1 MLEFSWL
8 LFYLVLHLLLV
19 LVTVPWLYWLSQ
31 SSWRPGPHWML
42 RLWTILAV
50 LLFVVPAALLSE
62 GAEQITPQHWFNAEI
77 SVLQQ
82 QQLHLVET
90 TAAVQTEPALTQRWA
105 LAPQLFYLFVP
116 PAWWL
121 VLVPLGC
128 CWQLGRFSQSYRASR
143 QLWLQAQPLS
153 LPDSAHHKP
162 ALYQHS
168 AIDSAMLVG
177 LRQPRIILPALWVQY
192 LSAEQLQHVIAHE
205 RMHWHRGDL
214 VAFYLQQLFAV
225 LCWWSPFWG
234 LICRQLNQYRELSC
248 DAAVTAQLTQPH
260 RYAQTLLDCSKADCS
275 KTNSRGQPATL
286 AMPWQQQPL
295 LAQRIRF
302 VLQGSAG
309 KITPQSC
316 AVLIA
321 LSLSVAAT
329 LVLAERTQVA
339 RLPAEYAQ
347 LSLTE
352 LHQLQQLLH
361 KVRQQDLAGVS
372 QLLALGYPL
381 NAAMPGEGTALMLAV
396 RSGDKAMVELLLS
409 AGADVNQSSRR
420 DGNPLIIA
428 AQHGNLVMAKRL
440 VQAGAD
446 VNAIVL
452 ADETPLI
459 NASYIGDLAMVQ
471 YLVQQGARVNLKV
484 EATVMDGSEL
494 RSPLS
499 RASTAEV
506 RAYLLQQGATP

>member
-8 LFYLVLHLLLV
+8 LFYLVLHLLLA
-19 LVTVPWLYWLSQ
+19 LVTVPWLYWLDQ
-31 SSWRPGPHWML
+31 SSWRPAPHWML
-42 RLWTILAV
+42 RLWTALAV
-50 LLFVVPAALLSE
+50 QLFVLPAVVLSE
-62 GAEQITPQHWFNAEI
+62 GAEQVAPQQWFSADI
-77 SVLQQ
+77 AVLQQ
-82 QQLHLVET
+82 ELQLPQA
-90 TAAVQTEPALTQRWA
+90 TAVAETEPALTQRWA
-105 LAPQLFYLFVP
+105 LAPQLFYLFFP

-121 VLVPLGC
+121 LLVPLGC
-128 CWQLGRFSQSYRASR
+128 CWQLVRFSQSYHASR
-143 QLWLQAQPLS
+143 KLWLEAKPLS
-153 LPDSAHHKP
+153 LPDFANHQP

-168 AIDSAMLVG
+168 SIDSAMLVG
-177 LRQPRIILPALWVQY
+177 LRQPRILLPALWLQQ
-192 LSAEQLQHVIAHE
+192 LSPEQLQHVIAHE
-205 RMHWHRGDL
+205 RMHWHRRDL
-214 VAFYLQQLFAV
+214 AAFYLQQLCAV
-225 LCWWSPFWG
+225 WCWWSPLWG
-234 LICRQLNQYRELSC
+234 LICRQLNKYRELSC
-248 DAAVTAQLTQPH
+248 DTAVTAQLTQPH
-260 RYAQTLLDCSKADCS
+260 RYAQTLLDCGKVSQA
-275 KTNSRGQPATL
+275 TQPLLL
-286 AMPWQQQPL
+286 AMPWQQQSL
-295 LAQRIRF
+295 LAQRIRL
-302 VLQGSAG
+302 VLQGTAG

-316 AVLIA
+316 ALLIG

-329 LVLAERTQVA
+329 LVLAERAQVA

-347 LSLTE
+347 VSLTE
-352 LHQLQQLLH
+352 LNQLEQLLE
-361 KVRQQDLAGVS
+361 KVRQRDLAAVR

-396 RSGDKAMVELLLS
+396 RARDKAMVELLLA

-428 AQHGNLVMAKRL
+428 AQLGNLELAKLL
-440 VQAGAD
+440 VQSGAD

-459 NASYIGDLAMVQ
+459 NASYMGDLAMVQ

-484 EATVMDGSEL
+484 EATMMDGSEL

>member
-1 MLEFSWL
+1 MLELSWL
-8 LFYLVLHLLLV
+8 LFYLVLHLLLA
-19 LVTVPWLYWLSQ
+19 LVTVPWLCWLGQ
-31 SSWRPGPHWML
+31 SAWRPAPYWML
-42 RLWTILAV
+42 RLWTAVAV
-50 LLFVVPAALLSE
+50 LLFVLPAILLIE
-62 GAEQITPQHWFNAEI
+62 GADEVAPQPWFSTDIA
-77 SVLQQ
+77 VLQQ
-82 QQLHLVET
+82 ELHLAEA
-90 TAAVQTEPALTQRWA
+90 TAAAETEPTFTQRWA

-121 VLVPLGC
+121 LLAPLGC
-128 CWQLGRFSQSYRASR
+128 CWQIGRFSLSYRASR
-143 QLWLQAQPLS
+143 RLWLEAKPLN
-153 LPDSAHHKP
+153 LPNFTNHKP
-162 ALYQHS
+162 ALYRHS
-168 AIDSAMLVG
+168 AINSAMLVG
-177 LRQPRIILPALWVQY
+177 LRQPRIILPALWLQT
-192 LSAEQLQHVIAHE
+192 LSEEQLQHVIAHE
-205 RMHWHRGDL
+205 RMHWHRSDL
-214 VAFYLQQLFAV
+214 AAFYLQQFCAV
-225 LCWWSPFWG
+225 LCWWSPLWG
-234 LICRQLNQYRELSC
+234 LICRQLNKYRELSC

-260 RYAQTLLDCSKADCS
+260 RYAQTLLDCSKTHQAA
-275 KTNSRGQPATL
+275 QPLLL

-295 LAQRIRF
+295 LAQRIRM

-316 AVLIA
+316 ALLMA

-329 LVLAERTQVA
+329 LVLAQRTQVA

-347 LSLTE
+347 VSLTE
-352 LHQLQQLLH
+352 LNQLEQLLE
-361 KVRQQDLAGVS
+361 KVRQRNLAAVR

-396 RSGDKAMVELLLS
+396 RSGDKAMVELLLT

-428 AQHGNLVMAKRL
+428 AQYGNLELAKLL

-459 NASYIGDLAMVQ
+459 NASYRGDLAMVR
-471 YLVQQGARVNLKV
+471 YLVQQGAHVNLKV
-484 EATVMDGSEL
+484 EATMMDGSEL

-499 RASTAEV
+499 RASAAEV
-506 RAYLLQQGATP
+506 RAYLQRQGATP

>member
-8 LFYLVLHLLLV
+8 LFYLVLHLLLA

-31 SSWRPGPHWML
+31 SAWRPAPHWML
-42 RLWTILAV
+42 RLWTGLAALLFVLPAV
-50 LLFVVPAALLSE
+50 LLSGA
-62 GAEQITPQHWFNAEI
+62 AEQPAPQHWFRADI

-82 QQLHLVET
+82 QLQLPQ
-90 TAAVQTEPALTQRWA
+90 TAAVAQTEPALTQRWD

-121 VLVPLGC
+121 LILPLGC
-128 CWQLGRFSQSYRASR
+128 CWQLGRFSRSYHASR
-143 QLWLQAQPLS
+143 QLWSEAKALH
-153 LPDSAHHKP
+153 LPDLANHKP

-168 AIDSAMLVG
+168 GIDSAMLVG
-177 LRQPRIILPALWVQY
+177 LRQPRIILPALWLQQ

-205 RMHWHRGDL
+205 RMHWQRRDL
-214 VAFYLQQLFAV
+214 VAFYLQQLGGI
-225 LCWWSPFWG
+225 LCWWSPLWS
-234 LICRQLNQYRELSC
+234 LICQHLNKYRELSC
-248 DAAVTAQLTQPH
+248 DAAVTAQLKQPH
-260 RYAQTLLDCSKADCS
+260 RYAQTLLDCSKVNQAA
-275 KTNSRGQPATL
+275 QPLLL

-295 LAQRIRF
+295 LAQRIRL

-316 AVLIA
+316 ALLMA
-321 LSLSVAAT
+321 LSLSVVTT
-329 LVLAERTQVA
+329 LVVAQRTQVA
-339 RLPAEYAQ
+339 QMPAEYAQ
-347 LSLTE
+347 ISLTE
-352 LHQLQQLLH
+352 LTQLQQLLQ
-361 KVRQQDLAGVS
+361 KVRQRDLAGVR

-396 RSGDKAMVELLLS
+396 RSGDKAMVEMLLA
-409 AGADVNQSSRR
+409 AGADVNLSSRR

-428 AQHGNLVMAKRL
+428 AQLGHLELAKLLVK
-440 VQAGAD
+440 AGAD

-459 NASYIGDLAMVQ
+459 NASYMGDLAMVQ

-499 RASTAEV
+499 RASTVEV
-506 RAYLLQQGATP
+506 RDYLQQQGATP

>member
-8 LFYLVLHLLLV
+8 LFYLVLHLLLA
-19 LVTVPWLYWLSQ
+19 LVTVPWLYWLGQ
-31 SSWRPGPHWML
+31 SSWRPAPHWML
-42 RLWTILAV
+42 RLWTALAV
-50 LLFVVPAALLSE
+50 LLFVLPAVVLSD
-62 GAEQITPQHWFNAEI
+62 GAEQVAPQQWFNADI

-82 QQLHLVET
+82 QLQLPE
-90 TAAVQTEPALTQRWA
+90 AIAVAETEPALTQRWA

-121 VLVPLGC
+121 LIVPLGC
-128 CWQLGRFSQSYRASR
+128 CWQLGRFSQSYHASR
-143 QLWLQAQPLS
+143 QLWLQAKPLN
-153 LPDSAHHKP
+153 LPDFANHRP

-177 LRQPRIILPALWVQY
+177 LRQPRIILPALWVQH

-205 RMHWHRGDL
+205 RMHWHRRDL
-214 VAFYLQQLFAV
+214 AAFYLQQLCAV
-225 LCWWSPFWG
+225 LCWWSPLWG
-234 LICRQLNQYRELSC
+234 LICRQLNKYRELSC
-248 DAAVTAQLTQPH
+248 DAAVTTQLTQPH
-260 RYAQTLLDCSKADCS
+260 RYAQTLLDCSKADYS
-275 KTNSRGQPATL
+275 KVNQAEQPLVL

-295 LAQRIRF
+295 LAQRIRL

-309 KITPQSC
+309 KITPQFS
-316 AVLIA
+316 ALLIA

-329 LVLAERTQVA
+329 LVLAQHAQVA

-347 LSLTE
+347 VSLTE
-352 LHQLQQLLH
+352 LTQLQQLLK
-361 KVRQQDLAGVS
+361 KVRQRDVAEVR
-372 QLLALGYPL
+372 QLIALGYPL

-396 RSGDKAMVELLLS
+396 RARDKAMVELLLS

-428 AQHGNLVMAKRL
+428 AQLGDLELAKLL

-459 NASYIGDLAMVQ
+459 NASYMGDLAMVQ

-484 EATVMDGSEL
+484 EATMMDGSEL

-499 RASTAEV
+499 RASSAEV

>member
-8 LFYLVLHLLLV
+8 LFYLVLHLLLA
-19 LVTVPWLYWLSQ
+19 LVTVPWLYWLGQ
-31 SSWRPGPHWML
+31 SSWRPKPQWML
-42 RLWTILAV
+42 RLWTAVAV
-50 LLFVVPAALLSE
+50 LLFVLPAVVLS
-62 GAEQITPQHWFNAEI
+62 GGTEQDSPQHWFNADI

-82 QQLHLVET
+82 QLQLPEATVDAE
-90 TAAVQTEPALTQRWA
+90 TEPALTQRWA

-121 VLVPLGC
+121 LIVPLGC
-128 CWQLGRFSQSYRASR
+128 CWQIGRFSLSYRASR
-143 QLWLQAQPLS
+143 KLWLQAKPLN
-153 LPDSAHHKP
+153 LPNFTNHKP

-177 LRQPRIILPALWVQY
+177 LRQPRIILPALWLQH

-205 RMHWHRGDL
+205 RMHWHRSDL
-214 VAFYLQQLFAV
+214 AAFYLQQFCAV
-225 LCWWSPFWG
+225 LCWWSPLWG
-234 LICRQLNQYRELSC
+234 LICRQLNKYRELSC

-260 RYAQTLLDCSKADCS
+260 RYAQTLLDCSKAHQA
-275 KTNSRGQPATL
+275 TQPLVL

-295 LAQRIRF
+295 LAQRIRL

-316 AVLIA
+316 ALLMA

-329 LVLAERTQVA
+329 LVLAQRAQVA
-339 RLPAEYAQ
+339 QLPAEYAQ
-347 LSLTE
+347 VSLTE
-352 LHQLQQLLH
+352 LTQLQQLLQ
-361 KVRQQDLAGVS
+361 KVRQRDLAEVR

-396 RSGDKAMVELLLS
+396 RSGDKAMVELLLA

-428 AQHGNLVMAKRL
+428 AQLGNLELAQLL
-440 VQAGAD
+440 VRAGAD

-471 YLVQQGARVNLKV
+471 YLVEQGARVNLKV
-484 EATVMDGSEL
+484 EATMMDGSEL

-499 RASTAEV
+499 RASTAEI

>member
-8 LFYLVLHLLLV
+8 LFYLVLHLLLAV
-19 LVTVPWLYWLSQ
+19 VTVPWLVWLGQ
-31 SSWRPGPHWML
+31 SSWRPAPHWML
-42 RLWTILAV
+42 RLWTGLAL
-50 LLFVVPAALLSE
+50 LLFVLPAAVLS
-62 GAEQITPQHWFNAEI
+62 GGTEQVAPQQWFNADI
-77 SVLQQ
+77 TVLQQ
-82 QQLHLVET
+82 ELQLPQD
-90 TAAVQTEPALTQRWA
+90 TAVAETEPAFTQRWA

-121 VLVPLGC
+121 LIVPLGC
-128 CWQLGRFSQSYRASR
+128 CWQLVRFSQSYRASR
-143 QLWLQAQPLS
+143 LLWSEAKPLN
-153 LPDSAHHKP
+153 LPDFASHQP
-162 ALYQHS
+162 ALYQHV

-177 LRQPRIILPALWVQY
+177 LRQPRILLPALWLQQ

-205 RMHWHRGDL
+205 RMHWQRGDL
-214 VAFYLQQLFAV
+214 AAFYLQQFCAV
-225 LCWWSPFWG
+225 LCWWSPLWS
-234 LICRQLNQYRELSC
+234 LICRQLNKYSELSC

-260 RYAQTLLDCSKADCS
+260 RYAQTLLDCSKACH
-275 KTNSRGQPATL
+275 TAQPALL

-295 LAQRIRF
+295 LAQRIRL

-316 AVLIA
+316 ALLMA

-329 LVLAERTQVA
+329 LVLAQRTQVA
-339 RLPAEYAQ
+339 SLPLEYAQ
-347 LSLTE
+347 VSLTE
-352 LHQLQQLLH
+352 LNKLEQLLD
-361 KVRQQDLAGVS
+361 KVRQRDLAEVR

-396 RSGDKAMVELLLS
+396 RARDKAMVELLLS

-428 AQHGNLVMAKRL
+428 AQLGDLELAKLL

-459 NASYIGDLAMVQ
+459 NASYMGDLAMVQ
-471 YLVQQGARVNLKV
+471 YLVQQGAHVNLKV
-484 EATVMDGSEL
+484 EATMMDGSEL

>member
-8 LFYLVLHLLLV
+8 LFYLVLHLLLA
-19 LVTVPWLYWLSQ
+19 LVTVPWLYLLSQ
-31 SSWRPGPHWML
+31 SSWRPAPHWML
-42 RLWTILAV
+42 RLWTALAV
-50 LLFVVPAALLSE
+50 LLFVLPAVVLSE
-62 GAEQITPQHWFNAEI
+62 GAEQGAPQQWFNADI

-82 QQLHLVET
+82 QLHVAEVT
-90 TAAVQTEPALTQRWA
+90 VASEIQPALTQRWA

-121 VLVPLGC
+121 LIIPLGS
-128 CWQLGRFSQSYRASR
+128 CWQIRRFSQSYSASR

-153 LPDSAHHKP
+153 LPESAHHKP
-162 ALYQHS
+162 ALYQHC

-177 LRQPRIILPALWVQY
+177 LRQPRIILPALWLQH

-214 VAFYLQQLFAV
+214 AAFYLQQLCAV
-225 LCWWSPFWG
+225 LCWWSPLWG
-234 LICRQLNQYRELSC
+234 LICRQLNKYRELSC

-260 RYAQTLLDCSKADCS
+260 RYAQTLLDCSK
-275 KTNSRGQPATL
+275 TNSRGQPAIL

-295 LAQRIRF
+295 LAQRIRC

-309 KITPQSC
+309 KITPQCC
-316 AVLIA
+316 ALVIA
-321 LSLSVAAT
+321 LSLSVAAS
-329 LVLAERTQVA
+329 LVLAQRAQVA

-352 LHQLQQLLH
+352 FSQLQQLLK
-361 KVRQQDLAGVS
+361 KVRQRDLAAVR

-396 RSGDKAMVELLLS
+396 RAKDKAMVELLLA
-409 AGADVNQSSRR
+409 AGADVNLSSRR

-428 AQHGNLVMAKRL
+428 AQLGNLELAQRL

>member
-8 LFYLVLHLLLV
+8 LFYLVLHLLLA
-19 LVTVPWLYWLSQ
+19 LVTMPWLYWLGQ
-31 SSWRPGPHWML
+31 SSWRPKPQWML
-42 RLWTILAV
+42 RLWTAVAV
-50 LLFVVPAALLSE
+50 LLFVLPAVVLSE
-62 GAEQITPQHWFNAEI
+62 GTEQGAPQHWFNADI

-82 QQLHLVET
+82 QLQLPEA
-90 TAAVQTEPALTQRWA
+90 TAAAEIEPALTQRWD

-121 VLVPLGC
+121 LLVPLGC

-143 QLWLQAQPLS
+143 KLWLEAKPLN
-153 LPDSAHHKP
+153 LPNITNHKP

-168 AIDSAMLVG
+168 AIGSAMLVG
-177 LRQPRIILPALWVQY
+177 LRQPRIILPALWLQS
-192 LSAEQLQHVIAHE
+192 LSEEQLQHVIAHE
-205 RMHWHRGDL
+205 RMHWRRCDL
-214 VAFYLQQLFAV
+214 AAFYLQQLCAV
-225 LCWWSPFWG
+225 LCWWSPVWG
-234 LICRQLNQYRELSC
+234 LICRQLNKYRELSC

-260 RYAQTLLDCSKADCS
+260 RYAQTLLDCSKTYQAA
-275 KTNSRGQPATL
+275 QPLLL

-295 LAQRIRF
+295 LAQRIRL

-316 AVLIA
+316 ALLMA

-329 LVLAERTQVA
+329 LVLAQRAQVA

-347 LSLTE
+347 VSLTE
-352 LHQLQQLLH
+352 LTQLQQLLQ
-361 KVRQQDLAGVS
+361 KVRQRDLAEVR

-396 RSGDKAMVELLLS
+396 RSGDKAMVELLLA

-428 AQHGNLVMAKRL
+428 AQLGNLELAKLL
-440 VQAGAD
+440 VQAGAN

-471 YLVQQGARVNLKV
+471 YLVEQGARVNLKV
-484 EATVMDGSEL
+484 EATLMDRSEL

>member
-8 LFYLVLHLLLV
+8 LFYLVLHLLLAV
-19 LVTVPWLYWLSQ
+19 VTVPWLVWLGQ
-31 SSWRPGPHWML
+31 SLWRPAPHWML
-42 RLWTILAV
+42 RLWTGLAL
-50 LLFVVPAALLSE
+50 LLFVLPAAVLSG
-62 GAEQITPQHWFNAEI
+62 GAEQVAPQQWFNADI

-82 QQLHLVET
+82 QLQLPET
-90 TAAVQTEPALTQRWA
+90 TAAAETEPALTQRWA

-121 VLVPLGC
+121 LILPLGC
-128 CWQLGRFSQSYRASR
+128 CWQLVRFSQSYRASR
-143 QLWLQAQPLS
+143 QLGSEAKPLN
-153 LPDSAHHKP
+153 LPDFASHQP
-162 ALYQHS
+162 ALYQHP

-177 LRQPRIILPALWVQY
+177 LRQPRIILPALWLQQ

-205 RMHWHRGDL
+205 RMHWQRGDL
-214 VAFYLQQLFAV
+214 AAFYLQQVSAV
-225 LCWWSPFWG
+225 LCWWSPLWSV
-234 LICRQLNQYRELSC
+234 ICRQLNKYRELSC
-248 DAAVTAQLTQPH
+248 DAAVTAQLQQPH
-260 RYAQTLLDCSKADCS
+260 RYAQTLLDCSKVNPTA
-275 KTNSRGQPATL
+275 QPLLL

-295 LAQRIRF
+295 LAQRIRL

-316 AVLIA
+316 ALLMA
-321 LSLSVAAT
+321 LSLSVVAT
-329 LVLAERTQVA
+329 LVLAQRTQVA
-339 RLPAEYAQ
+339 QLPAEYAQ
-347 LSLTE
+347 VSLTE
-352 LHQLQQLLH
+352 MTQLQQLLK
-361 KVRQQDLAGVS
+361 KVRQRDLAEVR

-396 RSGDKAMVELLLS
+396 RARDKAMVELLLS

-428 AQHGNLVMAKRL
+428 AQLGDLELAKLL

-459 NASYIGDLAMVQ
+459 NASYMGDLAMVQ

-484 EATVMDGSEL
+484 EATMMDGSEL

>member
-8 LFYLVLHLLLV
+8 LFYLVLHLLLA
-19 LVTVPWLYWLSQ
+19 LVTVPWLYWLGQ
-31 SSWRPGPHWML
+31 SSWRPAPHWML
-42 RLWTILAV
+42 RLWTALAV
-50 LLFVVPAALLSE
+50 LLFVLPAVVLTE
-62 GAEQITPQHWFNAEI
+62 GAEQVAPQQWFNADV

-82 QQLHLVET
+82 ELQLPQAT
-90 TAAVQTEPALTQRWA
+90 TVAETEPALTQRWA

-121 VLVPLGC
+121 LIVPLGC
-128 CWQLGRFSQSYRASR
+128 CWQIGRFSQSYHASR
-143 QLWLQAQPLS
+143 QLWLQAKPLN
-153 LPDSAHHKP
+153 LPDFANHQP

-168 AIDSAMLVG
+168 VIDSAMLVG
-177 LRQPRIILPALWVQY
+177 LRQPRIILPALWVQH

-205 RMHWHRGDL
+205 RMHWHRRDL
-214 VAFYLQQLFAV
+214 ADFYLQQLSAV
-225 LCWWSPFWG
+225 LCWWSPLWG
-234 LICRQLNQYRELSC
+234 LICRQLNKYRELSC

-260 RYAQTLLDCSKADCS
+260 RYAQTLLDCSKVNQSA
-275 KTNSRGQPATL
+275 QPLLL

-295 LAQRIRF
+295 LAQRIRL

-316 AVLIA
+316 ALLIA
-321 LSLSVAAT
+321 LSLSVVAT

-347 LSLTE
+347 VSLTE
-352 LHQLQQLLH
+352 LTQLQQLLQ
-361 KVRQQDLAGVS
+361 KVRQRDLAGVR
-372 QLLALGYPL
+372 QLIALGYPL

-396 RSGDKAMVELLLS
+396 RSDDKAMVELLLA

-428 AQHGNLVMAKRL
+428 AQQGNLDLAKLL

-459 NASYIGDLAMVQ
+459 NASYMGDLAMVQ
-471 YLVQQGARVNLKV
+471 YLVQQGAKVNLKV
-484 EATVMDGSEL
+484 EATMMDGSEL
-494 RSPLS
+494 RSPLG
-499 RASTAEV
+499 RASTAKV

>member
-8 LFYLVLHLLLV
+8 LFYLVLHLLLA
-19 LVTVPWLYWLSQ
+19 LVTVPWLYWLGQ
-31 SSWRPGPHWML
+31 SSWRPAPHWML
-42 RLWTILAV
+42 RLWTGLAV
-50 LLFVVPAALLSE
+50 LLFVLPAVVLSD
-62 GAEQITPQHWFNAEI
+62 GAEQVAPQQWFNADI

-82 QQLHLVET
+82 QLQLPE
-90 TAAVQTEPALTQRWA
+90 AIAVAETEPALTQRWA

-121 VLVPLGC
+121 LIVPLGC
-128 CWQLGRFSQSYRASR
+128 CWQLGRFSQSYHASR
-143 QLWLQAQPLS
+143 QLWLQAKPLN
-153 LPDSAHHKP
+153 LPDFVNHKP

-177 LRQPRIILPALWVQY
+177 LRQPRILLPALWLQQ

-205 RMHWHRGDL
+205 RMHWHRRDL
-214 VAFYLQQLFAV
+214 AAFYLQQLFGV
-225 LCWWSPFWG
+225 LCWWSPLWG
-234 LICRQLNQYRELSC
+234 LICRQLNKYRELSC

-275 KTNSRGQPATL
+275 KAHQAEQPLLL

-295 LAQRIRF
+295 LAQRIRL

-316 AVLIA
+316 ALLIA

-329 LVLAERTQVA
+329 LVLAQHAQVA

-347 LSLTE
+347 VSLTE
-352 LHQLQQLLH
+352 LTQLQQLLQ
-361 KVRQQDLAGVS
+361 KVRQRDVAEVR
-372 QLLALGYPL
+372 QLIALGYPL

-396 RSGDKAMVELLLS
+396 RARDKAMVELLLS

-428 AQHGNLVMAKRL
+428 AQLGDLELAKLL

-459 NASYIGDLAMVQ
+459 NASYMGDLAMVQ

-484 EATVMDGSEL
+484 EATMMDGSEL

-499 RASTAEV
+499 RASSAEV

>member
-8 LFYLVLHLLLV
+8 LFYLVLHLLLA
-19 LVTVPWLYWLSQ
+19 LVTVPWLYWLGQ
-31 SSWRPGPHWML
+31 SSWRPAPHWML
-42 RLWTILAV
+42 RLWTGLTV
-50 LLFVVPAALLSE
+50 LLFVLPAVVLTE
-62 GAEQITPQHWFNAEI
+62 GAEQVAPQQWFNADI

-82 QQLHLVET
+82 QLQLPEA
-90 TAAVQTEPALTQRWA
+90 TAVAESEPAFTQRWA

-121 VLVPLGC
+121 LIVPLGC
-128 CWQLGRFSQSYRASR
+128 CWQIGRFSQSYHASR
-143 QLWLQAQPLS
+143 QLWLEAKPLN
-153 LPDSAHHKP
+153 LPDFANHQP

-177 LRQPRIILPALWVQY
+177 LRQPRIILPALWGQH

-205 RMHWHRGDL
+205 RMHWHRRDL
-214 VAFYLQQLFAV
+214 AAFYLQQLCAV
-225 LCWWSPFWG
+225 LCWWSPLWG
-234 LICRQLNQYRELSC
+234 LICRQLNKYRELSC

-260 RYAQTLLDCSKADCS
+260 RYAQTLLDCSKVNQAE
-275 KTNSRGQPATL
+275 QPLLL

-295 LAQRIRF
+295 LAQRIRL

-316 AVLIA
+316 ALLIA

-329 LVLAERTQVA
+329 LVLAQRTQVA
-339 RLPAEYAQ
+339 QLPAEYAQ
-347 LSLTE
+347 VSLTE
-352 LHQLQQLLH
+352 LTQLQQLLQ
-361 KVRQQDLAGVS
+361 KVRQRDLAEVR

-396 RSGDKAMVELLLS
+396 RADDKAMVELLLS

-428 AQHGNLVMAKRL
+428 AQLGDLELAKLL

-484 EATVMDGSEL
+484 EATMMDGSEL

>member
-8 LFYLVLHLLLV
+8 LFYLVLHLLLA
-19 LVTVPWLYWLSQ
+19 LVTVPWLYWLGQ
-31 SSWRPGPHWML
+31 SSWRPAPHWML
-42 RLWTILAV
+42 RLWTALAV
-50 LLFVVPAALLSE
+50 LLFVLPAVVLSE
-62 GAEQITPQHWFNAEI
+62 GAEQATPQQWFNADVT
-77 SVLQQ
+77 VLQQ
-82 QQLHLVET
+82 ELQLPQA
-90 TAAVQTEPALTQRWA
+90 TAGAETEPALTQRWA

-121 VLVPLGC
+121 LIVPLGC
-128 CWQLGRFSQSYRASR
+128 CWQLGRFSQSYHASR
-143 QLWLQAQPLS
+143 QLWLKAKPLN
-153 LPDSAHHKP
+153 LPDFANLQP
-162 ALYQHS
+162 ALYQHA

-177 LRQPRIILPALWVQY
+177 LRQPRIILPALWVQH

-205 RMHWHRGDL
+205 RMHWQRSDL
-214 VAFYLQQLFAV
+214 AAFYLQQLCAV
-225 LCWWSPFWG
+225 LCWWSPIWG
-234 LICRQLNQYRELSC
+234 LICRQLNKYRELSC
-248 DAAVTAQLTQPH
+248 DAAVTAQLTLPH
-260 RYAQTLLDCSKADCS
+260 RYAQTLLDCSKADYS
-275 KTNSRGQPATL
+275 KVNQATQPLVL

-295 LAQRIRF
+295 LAQRIRL

-316 AVLIA
+316 ALLMA

-329 LVLAERTQVA
+329 LVLAQRTQVA
-339 RLPAEYAQ
+339 KLPAEYAQ
-347 LSLTE
+347 VSLTE
-352 LHQLQQLLH
+352 LTQLQQLLQ
-361 KVRQQDLAGVS
+361 KVRQRDLAEVR
-372 QLLALGYPL
+372 QLIASGYPL

-396 RSGDKAMVELLLS
+396 RARDKAMVELLLA
-409 AGADVNQSSRR
+409 AGADVNLSSRR

-428 AQHGNLVMAKRL
+428 AQLGDLQLAKLL

-459 NASYIGDLAMVQ
+459 NASYMGDLAMVQ

-484 EATVMDGSEL
+484 EATMMDGSEL

>member
-8 LFYLVLHLLLV
+8 LFYLVLHLLLA
-19 LVTVPWLYWLSQ
+19 LVTVPWLYWLGQ
-31 SSWRPGPHWML
+31 SSWRPKPQWML
-42 RLWTILAV
+42 RLWTAVAV
-50 LLFVVPAALLSE
+50 LLFVLPAVVLS
-62 GAEQITPQHWFNAEI
+62 GGTEQGSPQHWFNADI

-82 QQLHLVET
+82 QLQLPEATVDAET
-90 TAAVQTEPALTQRWA
+90 EQALTQRWA

-121 VLVPLGC
+121 LIVPLGC
-128 CWQLGRFSQSYRASR
+128 CWQIGRFSLSYRASR
-143 QLWLQAQPLS
+143 KLWLQAKPLN
-153 LPDSAHHKP
+153 LPNFTNHKP
-162 ALYQHS
+162 ALYRHS

-177 LRQPRIILPALWVQY
+177 LRQPRIILPALWLQS
-192 LSAEQLQHVIAHE
+192 LSEEQLQHVIAHE
-205 RMHWHRGDL
+205 RMHWHRSDL
-214 VAFYLQQLFAV
+214 AAFYLQQLCAV
-225 LCWWSPFWG
+225 LCWWSPLWG
-234 LICRQLNQYRELSC
+234 LICRQLNKYRELSC

-260 RYAQTLLDCSKADCS
+260 RYAQTLLDCSKAH
-275 KTNSRGQPATL
+275 QATQSLLL

-295 LAQRIRF
+295 LAQRIRL

-316 AVLIA
+316 ALLMA

-329 LVLAERTQVA
+329 LVLAQRAQVA
-339 RLPAEYAQ
+339 QLPAEYAQ
-347 LSLTE
+347 VSLTE
-352 LHQLQQLLH
+352 LTQLQQLLQ
-361 KVRQQDLAGVS
+361 KVRQRDLAEVR
-372 QLLALGYPL
+372 QLLALDYPL

-396 RSGDKAMVELLLS
+396 RSGDKAMVELLLA

-428 AQHGNLVMAKRL
+428 AQLGNLELAQLL
-440 VQAGAD
+440 VQSGAD

-471 YLVQQGARVNLKV
+471 YLVEQGARVNLKV
-484 EATVMDGSEL
+484 EATMMDGSEL

-499 RASTAEV
+499 RASTAEI

>member
-1 MLEFSWL
+1 MLELSWL
-8 LFYLVLHLLLV
+8 LFYLVLHLLV
-19 LVTVPWLYWLSQ
+19 ALVTVPWLYWLGQ
-31 SSWRPGPHWML
+31 SAWRPAPHWML
-42 RLWTILAV
+42 RLWTTWAV
-50 LLFVVPAALLSE
+50 LVFVLPAVVLN
-62 GAEQITPQHWFNAEI
+62 GDTEQIAPQHWFSADI

-82 QQLHLVET
+82 QLQLPEA
-90 TAAVQTEPALTQRWA
+90 TAAAETEPALTQRWA

-121 VLVPLGC
+121 LLVPLGC
-128 CWQLGRFSQSYRASR
+128 CWQLGRFSHSYYASR
-143 QLWLQAQPLS
+143 RLWLAAQQVN
-153 LPDSAHHKP
+153 LPQLAKNGP
-162 ALYQHS
+162 ALYQHA

-177 LRQPRIILPALWVQY
+177 LRQPRIILPALWLQH

-205 RMHWHRGDL
+205 RMHWQRGDL
-214 VAFYLQQLFAV
+214 AAFYLQQLFTV
-225 LCWWSPFWG
+225 LCWWSPIWN
-234 LICRQLNQYRELSC
+234 LVCRRLNTYRELSC
-248 DAAVTAQLTQPH
+248 DAAVSAQLTQPH
-260 RYAQTLLDCSKADCS
+260 RYAQTLLDCSKAHYS
-275 KTNSRGQPATL
+275 KVHQSAQPALL

-295 LAQRIRF
+295 LAQRIHL
-302 VLQGSAG
+302 VLQGTAG

-316 AVLIA
+316 AVLIG

-329 LVLAERTQVA
+329 LVLAERAQVA

-347 LSLTE
+347 VSLTE
-352 LHQLQQLLH
+352 LNQLEQLLE
-361 KVRQQDLAGVS
+361 KVRQRDLTAVR

-396 RSGDKAMVELLLS
+396 KARDKAMVELLLS

-428 AQHGNLVMAKRL
+428 AQLGDLELAKLL

-459 NASYIGDLAMVQ
+459 NASLVGDLAMVQ
-471 YLVQQGARVNLKV
+471 YLVQQGAHVNLKV
-484 EATVMDGSEL
+484 EATLMDGSEL

-499 RASTAEV
+499 RASTAQV

>member
-1 MLEFSWL
+1 MLELSWL
-8 LFYLVLHLLLV
+8 LFYLVLHLLLA

-31 SSWRPGPHWML
+31 SSWRPAPHWML
-42 RLWTILAV
+42 RLWTIVAV
-50 LLFVVPAALLSE
+50 LLFVLPAIVLTD
-62 GAEQITPQHWFNAEI
+62 GAEQVTPQPWFNADI

-82 QQLHLVET
+82 ELQLPQA
-90 TAAVQTEPALTQRWA
+90 TAVAETEPALTQRWA

-121 VLVPLGC
+121 LILPLGC
-128 CWQLGRFSQSYRASR
+128 CWQLGRFCLSYRVSR
-143 QLWLQAQPLS
+143 NLWQQAKPLD
-153 LPDSAHHKP
+153 LPGWDKHQP
-162 ALYQHS
+162 ALFQHA

-177 LRQPRIILPALWVQY
+177 LRQPRIILPALWLQH
-192 LSAEQLQHVIAHE
+192 LSAEQLQHVIVHE
-205 RMHWHRGDL
+205 RMHWQRGDL
-214 VAFYLQQLFAV
+214 ATFYLQQLSTV
-225 LCWWSPFWG
+225 LCWWSPVWN
-234 LICRQLNQYRELSC
+234 LVCRQLNLYRELSC

-275 KTNSRGQPATL
+275 KIHQTTQPALL

-295 LAQRIRF
+295 LAQRIRL
-302 VLQGSAG
+302 VLQGSAS

-329 LVLAERTQVA
+329 LVLAERVQVD

-352 LHQLQQLLH
+352 LDQLEQLLD
-361 KVRQQDLAGVS
+361 KVQRRDLAAVR
-372 QLLALGYPL
+372 QLLALGYPV
-381 NAAMPGEGTALMLAV
+381 NTAMPGEGTALMLAV
-396 RSGDKAMVELLLS
+396 RARDKAMVDLLLA

-428 AQHGNLVMAKRL
+428 AQLGDLQLAQQL

-459 NASYIGDLAMVQ
+459 NASFIGDLAMVQ
-471 YLVQQGARVNLKV
+471 YLVQQGALVNLKV
-484 EATVMDGSEL
+484 EATMMDGSEL
-494 RSPLS
+494 RSPLN
-499 RASTAEV
+499 RAATAEV

>member
-8 LFYLVLHLLLV
+8 LFYLVLHLLLA
-19 LVTVPWLYWLSQ
+19 LVTVPWLYWLGR
-31 SSWRPGPHWML
+31 SSWRPAPHWML
-42 RLWTILAV
+42 RLWTALAV
-50 LLFVVPAALLSE
+50 LLFVLPVVVLSD
-62 GAEQITPQHWFNAEI
+62 GAEQIAPQQWFNAEL

-82 QQLHLVET
+82 QLHVAEATTLAET
-90 TAAVQTEPALTQRWA
+90 QPALTQRWA

-121 VLVPLGC
+121 LLVPLGC
-128 CWQLGRFSQSYRASR
+128 CWQIGRFSQSYRASR
-143 QLWLQAQPLS
+143 KLWLEAQPLS
-153 LPDSAHHKP
+153 LPESAHHKP

-177 LRQPRIILPALWVQY
+177 LRQPRIILPALWLQH
-192 LSAEQLQHVIAHE
+192 LSAEQLQYVIAHE

-214 VAFYLQQLFAV
+214 VAFYLQQLCAV
-225 LCWWSPFWG
+225 LCWWSPVWG
-234 LICRQLNQYRELSC
+234 LICRQLNKYRELSC

-275 KTNSRGQPATL
+275 KTNSSRGQPAIL

-295 LAQRIRF
+295 LAQRIRC

-309 KITPQSC
+309 KITPQCC
-316 AVLIA
+316 ALVIA
-321 LSLSVAAT
+321 LFLSVAAS
-329 LVLAERTQVA
+329 LVLAQRVQVA
-339 RLPAEYAQ
+339 QLPAEYAQ
-347 LSLTE
+347 VSLTE
-352 LHQLQQLLH
+352 LTQLQQLLQ
-361 KVRQQDLAGVS
+361 KVRQRDLAEVR
-372 QLLALGYPL
+372 QLLTLGYPL

-396 RSGDKAMVELLLS
+396 RAGDKAMVELLLA
-409 AGADVNQSSRR
+409 AGADVNLSSRR

-428 AQHGNLVMAKRL
+428 AQLGNLELAQRL
-440 VQAGAD
+440 VQAGAN

>member
-8 LFYLVLHLLLV
+8 LFYLVLHLLLA
-19 LVTVPWLYWLSQ
+19 LVTVPWLYWLGQ
-31 SSWRPGPHWML
+31 SSWRPAPHGML
-42 RLWTILAV
+42 RLWTALAV
-50 LLFVVPAALLSE
+50 LLFVLPAVVLSE
-62 GAEQITPQHWFNAEI
+62 GAEQVAPQQWFNADI
-77 SVLQQ
+77 AVLQQ
-82 QQLHLVET
+82 ELQLPEV
-90 TAAVQTEPALTQRWA
+90 TAVAETEPAFTQRWA

-121 VLVPLGC
+121 LIVPLGC
-128 CWQLGRFSQSYRASR
+128 CWQLGRLSLSYRVSR
-143 QLWLQAQPLS
+143 QLWQRAKPLS
-153 LPDSAHHKP
+153 LPGWDNHQP
-162 ALYQHS
+162 ALYQHA

-177 LRQPRIILPALWVQY
+177 LRQPRILMPTLWLQQ

-205 RMHWHRGDL
+205 RMHWQRGDL
-214 VAFYLQQLFAV
+214 AAFYLQQFCAV
-225 LCWWSPFWG
+225 LCWWSPLWS
-234 LICRQLNQYRELSC
+234 LICRQLNKYRELSC

-275 KTNSRGQPATL
+275 KVHQAAQPLLL

-295 LAQRIRF
+295 LAQRIRL

-316 AVLIA
+316 ALLLA

-329 LVLAERTQVA
+329 LVLAQRTQVA
-339 RLPAEYAQ
+339 QLPAEYAQ
-347 LSLTE
+347 VSLTE
-352 LHQLQQLLH
+352 LNQLEHLLD
-361 KVRQQDLAGVS
+361 KVRQSDQAAVR

-396 RSGDKAMVELLLS
+396 RARDKTMVELLLS

-428 AQHGNLVMAKRL
+428 AQLGDMELAKLL

-459 NASYIGDLAMVQ
+459 NASYMGDLAMVQ
-471 YLVQQGARVNLKV
+471 YLIQQGAHVNLKV
-484 EATVMDGSEL
+484 EATMMDGSEL